1 MAARLL
7 ALAWLASSGHVG
19 LDGPTYAP
27 TSPNVLGCDDL
38 CVGFRC
44 ATYSAQ
50 SCAVVLEDFGCACAG
65 CACAAHPPGNGSNAT
80 GPGDLAPSP
89 ACGPR
94 LARDCGACGACF
106 AHGPGRCEASGAMPA
121 PGCASCPACAACF
134 PASRCASARAA
145 AAVAVAAP
153 AWMLRPK
160 HANCSDGDAKARHP
174 EACAAYADARTC
186 CEARAR
192 EGWCGGHFSDR
203 GAYAGACRWTC
214 GLCEAGRVDYAHL
227 GRVLGPTED
236 VRRDI
241 YARGRAK
248 WVLADYPVHAPRLA
262 GRLRDGHGQGHGPL
276 LRVRAPRLPLRRAV
290 LPVAVPRALR
300 AARPPRLGLPGLRR
314 GQRRADAGR
323 QVRRL
328 RRGAAPRGAALL
340 QARAHPRRHDL
351 RPRARVNRRVPDGAG
366 NESDIPSF
374 KGPYLGRFP
383 LVSADFWTSDH
394 LSKRSRSVDDF
405 PGTRARGTLTL
416 KRH

>member
-7 ALAWLASSGHVG
+7 ALAWLASSGHLG

-65 CACAAHPPGNGSNAT
+65 CACAAPPPGNGSNAT
-80 GPGDLAPSP
+80 MGPGDLAPSP

-121 PGCASCPACAACF
+121 PGCAACPACAACF
-134 PASRCASARAA
+134 PASRCATARAA

-192 EGWCGGHFSDR
+192 EGWCQ
-203 GAYAGACRWTC
+203 
-214 GLCEAGRVDYAHL
+214 GR
-227 GRVLGPTED
+227 
-236 VRRDI
+236 
-241 YARGRAK
+241 K
-248 WVLADYPVHAPRLA
+248 
-262 GRLRDGHGQGHGPL
+262 
-276 LRVRAPRLPLRRAV
+276 
-290 LPVAVPRALR
+290 
-300 AARPPRLGLPGLRR
+300 
-314 GQRRADAGR
+314 
-323 QVRRL
+323 
-328 RRGAAPRGAALL
+328 
-340 QARAHPRRHDL
+340 
-351 RPRARVNRRVPDGAG
+351 RARHAQLQRLISRPL
-366 NESDIPSF
+366 ST
-374 KGPYLGRFP
+374 RF
-383 LVSADFWTSDH
+383 
-394 LSKRSRSVDDF
+394 
-405 PGTRARGTLTL
+405 G
-416 KRH
+416 